1 MRLLSEIVESIRQVC
16 RYEKTV
22 RVDTKALQS
31 VMMIF
36 VLVML
41 LIDIENFK
49 LGKYIIGGVTLAVA
63 FMSIVLVI
71 VLKYIKNVYRIC
83 QAAVVVFFILAVIIS
98 IEGTNDGF
106 SLLWFLL
113 LPVITLVLLGMPFG
127 APVCIFFGLYIT
139 VLFWTPLNNMLIY
152 NYTRDYLFYYP
163 IFYWGF
169 CLLVVA
175 MDIFYKLYQ
184 IRQADNEKNLEAEV
198 LEAVEGTKKLMI
210 DAVTAISQMLDEKD
224 VYTQEHSKRVAEYS
238 KLIAKNLKAHEF
250 TDEEIS
256 LIYRSAFLHDIGKI
270 AVPDAVLN
278 KPAKLTDEE
287 YGIMKNHT
295 VWGGQ
300 ILSGLEFLPQADMG
314 AVYHHERYDGKG
326 YPYGIKGEELPW
338 MVRIISAADS
348 LDAMNS
354 NRCYRKHCDKDYII
368 GEFEKGAGTQFDK
381 SVAETVITLIEE
393 GRIVI

>member
-1 MRLLSEIVESIRQVC
+1 MKLISEMVESIRQVC
-16 RYEKTV
+16 RYEKSV
-22 RVDTKALQS
+22 KVDIKALQS

-36 VLVML
+36 AFVML
-41 LIDIENFK
+41 MIDIENFK
-49 LGKYIIGGVTLAVA
+49 LGKYVIGGVTLAVA
-63 FMSIVLVI
+63 IMSIVIVI
-71 VLKYIKNVYRIC
+71 TLKYIKNVYHIC
-83 QAAVVVFFILAVIIS
+83 QAAVAVFLLLAVIIS
-98 IEGTNDGF
+98 ITGANEGF

-113 LPVITLVLLGMPFG
+113 LPVITLVLLGIPFG
-127 APVCIFFGLYIT
+127 APMCILYGVYIT
-139 VLFWTPLNNMLIY
+139 VLFWTPLGNMVIY
-152 NYTRDYLFYYP
+152 NYTKDYLFYYP

-169 CLLVVA
+169 CLLVVV

-184 IRQADNEKNLEAEV
+184 IRQAENENNLKSEV
-198 LEAVEGTKKLMI
+198 LEAVDETKKLMI

-224 VYTQEHSKRVAEYS
+224 GYTQEHSKRVAQYS
-238 KLIAKNLKAHEF
+238 RLIAENLKAHEF
-250 TDEEIS
+250 TDEEIL
-256 LIYRSAFLHDIGKI
+256 LIYRSALLHDIGKI

-278 KPAKLTDEE
+278 KPARLTDEE

-300 ILSGLEFLPQADMG
+300 ILSGLEFLPQADVG

-326 YPYGIKGEELPW
+326 YPYGISGEELPW

-381 SVAETVITLIEE
+381 SVAETVVKLIKE